1 MDRSE
6 VVKEAAE
13 KLHAELLALGVDV
26 ILDDRG
32 ERPGAMFADWELIGV
47 PHRVVLSDRGLKE
60 GQVEYQ
66 HRRDTELTAVRQV
79 WHHARRAED
88 QGHRDETTARACASR
103 HRYGRCFWL
112 FSKKVTTKNSAY
124 GEVMNTMS
132 NIHSTTAK
140 LLINGKFT
148 ESNTTE
154 WQDILNPA
162 TQEVLGRV
170 PMATLDE
177 VDAAIAAAHE
187 AFKTWRLTPIQARMR
202 IMLKLQDLI
211 RDNMKDI
218 ARVLTAEQG
227 KTLADAEGDIQRGLE
242 VVEHACSIGTLQ
254 MGEYIEGVARGVD
267 TYTVQQPLGVCAG
280 ITPFNF
286 PAMIPLW
293 MFPMA
298 IVCGNT
304 FVLKPSEQDP
314 LSTMMLVELAVQAG
328 VPAGVLNVVHGGKE
342 VVDRLCTHQDIKAIS
357 FVGSTAVGTHVY
369 NLAGQHAK
377 RVQSMMGAK
386 NHVVVMPDANKE
398 QTLNALVG
406 AAFGAAGQRCMAL
419 SVAVMVGETKNWID
433 ELVEKAKTLKVNAGH
448 EPQTDI
454 GPVISPRAKARVIDL
469 INSGVEQGAQL
480 LLDGRDVKVA
490 GYEHGNFVGATIFN
504 QVTTDMRIYTE
515 EIFGPVL
522 AIIHVDTLEQAM
534 ELVNANPFGN
544 GVGLFTQ
551 SGAIARTFQNNI
563 DIGQVGINIPIPVP
577 VPFFSFTGSRGS
589 KLGDLGPYGKQAV
602 QFYTQTKT
610 ITSRWFEDTQEKGEV
625 NTTISL
631 R

>member
-1 MDRSE
+1 MN
-6 VVKEAAE
+6 A
-13 KLHAELLALGVDV
+13 
-26 ILDDRG
+26 I
-32 ERPGAMFADWELIGV
+32 
-47 PHRVVLSDRGLKE
+47 
-60 GQVEYQ
+60 
-66 HRRDTELTAVRQV
+66 
-79 WHHARRAED
+79 HHP
-88 QGHRDETTARACASR
+88 QQSTG
-103 HRYGRCFWL
+103 F
-112 FSKKVTTKNSAY
+112 
-124 GEVMNTMS
+124 
-132 NIHSTTAK
+132 TTAK
-140 LLINGKFT
+140 LLINGEFV
-148 ESNTTE
+148 ESKTSH
-154 WQDILNPA
+154 WQDIINPA
-162 TQEVLGRV
+162 TQEVLGQV
-170 PMATLDE
+170 PFATAEE
-177 VDAAIAAAHE
+177 VNAAIAAAQN
-187 AFKTWRLTPIQARMR
+187 AFASWRQTPIQARMR

-211 RDNMKDI
+211 RTNLKSI
-218 ARVLTAEQG
+218 AQVLTAEQG

-242 VVEHACSIGTLQ
+242 VVEHACSIGSLQ
-254 MGEYIEGVARGVD
+254 MGEYVEGVARGVD
-267 TYTVQQPLGVCAG
+267 TYTLQQPLGVCAG

-314 LSTMMLVELAVQAG
+314 LSTMMLVELAIEAG

-342 VVDRLCTHQDIKAIS
+342 VVDLLCTHRDIKAIS

-369 NLAGQHAK
+369 NLAGQHGK

-419 SVAVMVGETKNWID
+419 SVAIMVGETKHWVD
-433 ELVEKAKTLKVNAGH
+433 ELVNKTKTLKVNAGH
-448 EPQTDI
+448 EPNTDV
-454 GPVISPRAKARVIDL
+454 GPVISTRAKARVIDL
-469 INSGVEQGAQL
+469 INSGVEQDAEL
-480 LLDGRDVKVA
+480 LLDGRDVNVP
-490 GYEHGNFVGATIFN
+490 GYEKGNFVGPTIFN
-504 QVTTDMRIYTE
+504 QVTTDMRIYQE
-515 EIFGPVL
+515 EVFGPVL
-522 AIIHVDTLEQAM
+522 AIIHVDTLEQAI
-534 ELVNANPFGN
+534 ELINANPFGN

-551 SGAIARTFQNNI
+551 NGNTARTFQHQI

-610 ITSRWFEDTQEKGEV
+610 ITSRWFEDDQETTGV